1 MISVGRLDDEGYTV
15 SIKNRIMKFNKG
27 SLIVA
32 RARKINTLYLM
43 HARICSEE
51 VNVADDNTVELW
63 HKRVSRESEGD
74 VETCRR

>member
-1 MISVGRLDDEGYTV
+1 MLDDEGYTGSSQSGV
-15 SIKNRIMKFNKG
+15 IKFNKR

-32 RARKINTLYLM
+32 RAQKINTLYLM